1 MSNKYTP
8 LNSAE
13 DSSSIQETIPP
24 SYELDEITPGAL
36 NEHGHKCSPPQPL
49 HVNFYADAN
58 EVIEFELNYYPHRGI
73 DEIHQLVRKKL
84 HSMEIDL
91 GDEVYSIGVWQGL
104 KFRLIYIDEDSI
116 GNIIHYFRTGEEL
129 VTARAIN
136 RKHLLLASTAISCTI
151 TLILV
156 FVILIGYFV

>member
-8 LNSAE
+8 LNRAE
-13 DSSSIQETIPP
+13 DSSSIQKTITP

-36 NEHGHKCSPPQPL
+36 NQHGHICSPPQPL

-84 HSMEIDL
+84 YSMEIDL
-91 GDEVYSIGVWQGL
+91 GDEVYLIGVWQGL
-104 KFRLIYIDEDSI
+104 KFRLISIDEDSI
-116 GNIIHYFRTGEEL
+116 GNSIHYFRAGEEL
-129 VTARAIN
+129 VTTKAIN
-136 RKHLLLASTAISCTI
+136 RKHLLIVATAISCLI
-151 TLILV
+151 TVILV
-156 FVILIGYFV
+156 IVILVGYFV